1 MATEAS
7 TAFPQFAALLK
18 NLSTGKIVSLVL
30 LMGGVITGF
39 VMLMSWAGKPNFDL
53 LYSNLSEKDAGAI
66 VGRLRDQRI
75 PYEISAN
82 GTSILVPS
90 DQIYETRLGLASEGL
105 PQGSGV
111 GFEVFDN
118 AKLGMTEFVQNV
130 NYQRALQGELS
141 RTINGF
147 AEIESSR
154 VHIVMPDKSLFLEEE
169 EPSTAS
175 VVLKLRSGRSLSRDQ
190 VQGIVHLVSSSVS
203 QLKPENV
210 TVVDNFG
217 KMLSGF
223 KEVSAAARAS
233 SDHLEYQEKVE
244 RGIEQRVKTMLEK
257 VLGPG
262 KAIVKLSCSMDFT
275 KYEKTEEIYD
285 PEGRVI
291 RSEQVFT
298 TTSNEKGGTSTVIPA
313 TGIAGAAVRTE
324 GVTEASAQQENKPLY
339 QKEDRTVNYEI
350 GKVVSHTVEP
360 VGKIERVSV
369 AVVVDGTHK
378 IVKAQRGKEK
388 TEYFPRTQEEMVKL
402 ENLVK
407 RAVNFDA
414 ERGDEVVVTN
424 IPFETALA
432 GIDEAGM
439 IEEGWT
445 TKLKV
450 FKPVVNYVLLAGF
463 VLFSF
468 MFVARPLV
476 RWLTSSSFSDA
487 DMLRQLP
494 MTVEEIERKYNGQGI
509 KSLPYREKALEM
521 LTKDKEGSLNV
532 MRDWIKQNHA

>member
-1 MATEAS
+1 MATAAS
-7 TAFPQFAALLK
+7 TGFPQFSALLK

-30 LMGGVITGF
+30 VMSGVVTGF
-39 VMLMSWAGKPNFDL
+39 VLMMNWAAKPNLDL

-66 VGRLRDQRI
+66 VGRLRDQKI
-75 PYEISAN
+75 PYEISGN
-82 GTSILVPS
+82 GTSILVPR
-90 DQIYETRLGLASEGL
+90 DRIYDMRLELASDGL

-130 NYQRALQGELS
+130 NYQRALQGELA

-154 VHIVMPDKSLFLEEE
+154 VHIVMPEKSLFIEEE
-169 EPSTAS
+169 EPPTAS
-175 VVLKLRSGRSLSRDQ
+175 VVIKLRSGRRLGRDQ

-217 KMLSGF
+217 KMLAGF
-223 KEVSAAARAS
+223 KETSAGGRAT
-233 SDHLEYQEKVE
+233 SDQLEYQEKLE
-244 RGIEQRVKTMLEK
+244 LGLEQSVKTMLEK
-257 VLGPG
+257 VLGQG
-262 KAIVKLSCSMDFT
+262 KAIVKLSCSLDFT

-298 TTSNEKGGTSTVIPA
+298 TTSGERSNLAEVIPA
-313 TGIAGAAVRTE
+313 AGIAGAAVRTE
-324 GVTEASAQQENKPLY
+324 GVADAAVEGNKPLY
-339 QKEDRTVNYEI
+339 QKEDRTINYEI

-360 VGKIERVSV
+360 VGKIKRISV
-369 AVVVDGTHK
+369 AVIVDGTHK
-378 IVKAQRGKEK
+378 SVKGERGREK

-407 RAVNFDA
+407 RAVNFDT

-424 IPFETALA
+424 IPFERPLA
-432 GIDEAGM
+432 GEGDAGM
-439 IEEGWT
+439 IEESWM
-445 TKLKV
+445 TKLQP
-450 FKPVVNYVLLAGF
+450 FQPVLKYVLLAGF

-476 RWLTSSSFSDA
+476 RWLTSSSFSDI
-487 DMLRQLP
+487 DMLKQLP
-494 MTVEEIERKYNGQGI
+494 MTVEEIERKYNGHGI

-521 LTKDKEGSLNV
+521 LSRDKEGSINV
-532 MRDWIKQNHA
+532 MKDWLKQNNA

>member
-1 MATEAS
+1 MATAAP
-7 TAFPQFAALLK
+7 TIFPEFAALLK
-18 NLSTGKIVSLVL
+18 NLSTGKIMSLVL
-30 LMGGVITGF
+30 LMAGVVTGF
-39 VMLMSWAGKPNFDL
+39 VMLMNWAGKPNFDL

-66 VGRLRDQRI
+66 VSKLRDQRI

-82 GTSILVPS
+82 GTAILVPR
-90 DQIYETRLGLASEGL
+90 DQIYETRLDLASEGL

-147 AEIESSR
+147 AEVESSR
-154 VHIVMPDKSLFLEEE
+154 VHIVMSAKSLFLEDE
-169 EPSTAS
+169 EPATAS
-175 VVLKLRSGRSLSRDQ
+175 VALKLRSGRRLGRDQ

-210 TVVDNFG
+210 TIVDSSG
-217 KMLSGF
+217 KMLAGL
-223 KEVSAAARAS
+223 KEAFTGGRAS
-233 SDHLEYQEKVE
+233 SDHLEFQEKVE
-244 RGIEQRVKTMLEK
+244 IGMEQRVKTMLEK

-262 KAIVKLSCSMDFT
+262 KAIVKLSCSLDFT
-275 KYEKTEEIYD
+275 KFEKTEEIYD

-291 RSEQVFT
+291 RSEQVLS
-298 TTSNEKGGTSTVIPA
+298 TTSNGQGEVPAVAAAAVPAAAGT
-313 TGIAGAAVRTE
+313 VRTE
-324 GVTEASAQQENKPLY
+324 GAEAAQPGTVPTY
-339 QKEDRTVNYEI
+339 QKQDRTVNYEI

-360 VGKIERVSV
+360 VGKIKRISV
-369 AVVVDGTHK
+369 AVVVDGIHK
-378 IVKAQRGKEK
+378 LVKAERGKEK

-402 ENLVK
+402 ESLVK

-424 IPFETALA
+424 IPFETPLA
-432 GIDEAGM
+432 AEGEAGM
-439 IEEGWT
+439 IEESWT
-445 TKLKV
+445 SKLMV
-450 FKPVVNYVLLAGF
+450 FKPVMKYAFLAGF

-476 RWLTSSSFSDA
+476 RWLTSSSFSDVE
-487 DMLRQLP
+487 MLRQLP
-494 MTVEEIERKYNGQGI
+494 MTVEEIERKYNGQGA

-521 LTKDKEGSLNV
+521 LSRDKDGSINV
-532 MRDWIKQNHA
+532 MRDWIKQNNA